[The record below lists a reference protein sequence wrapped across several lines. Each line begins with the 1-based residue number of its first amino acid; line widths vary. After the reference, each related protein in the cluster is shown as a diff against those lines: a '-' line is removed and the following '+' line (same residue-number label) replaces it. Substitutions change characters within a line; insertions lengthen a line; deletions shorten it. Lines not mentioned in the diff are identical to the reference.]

1 METKKVLAAGL
12 VVLYVGAHEVAGAD
26 MPGKPLTLI
35 SQIVMSSTSNNAATM
50 ANMANPYGSDIVFP
64 PNPPLSKITLK

>member
-35 SQIVMSSTSNNAATM
+35 SQMMSSTSNNAIM
-50 ANMANPYGSDIVFP
+50 ANMSNPYGSDIVLP